1 MNEKRLQSQ
10 IDFIVELDKLKHIFR
25 QTPLINDSRY
35 ENDAEHSWHVALMAL
50 LLSEYADAEDVNL
63 LRVALMLLI
72 HDLVEI
78 DAGDTFVY
86 DEEKNRDKSTRENAA
101 AQRIFSILPPDQ
113 GREFRSLW
121 EEFEK
126 RESREAKFAAGM
138 DRLEPLLYNY
148 NTKGSSWKEHGI
160 KSSQVLERNR
170 HIGEASSVLWEYVK
184 NLIADSVAKG
194 YLTE

>member
-1 MNEKRLQSQ
+1 MKKNRLKRQ

-25 QTPLINDSRY
+25 QTPLINGNRY
-35 ENDAEHSWHVALMAL
+35 ENDAEHSWHVALMTL
-50 LLSEYADAEDVNL
+50 LLSEYADAKDTNL
-63 LRVALMLLI
+63 PCVVRMLLI

-86 DEEKNRDKSTRENAA
+86 DEEKNRDKSTRENVA
-101 AQRIFSILPPDQ
+101 AQRIFSILPTDQ
-113 GREFRSLW
+113 AREFRSLW

-126 RESREAKFAAGM
+126 RESKEAKFAASM
-138 DRLEPLLYNY
+138 DSLEPLLYNY
-148 NTKGSSWKEHGI
+148 NTKGSSWKEHRI